1 MQRLCANSWGP
12 PIRGSKSLSSRQ
24 SSGSKRPTARC
35 RSRPNPSRQSAA
47 PLVNASGVKPNPR
60 TITMPNATLRANAQA
75 LPEATSRRAI
85 LGAVLAAGAL
95 AAVPA
100 NSVAA
105 SLGMEPELQALI
117 AAWHEAERRLDETYD
132 ASCAADERA
141 WCPVPQAL
149 IATERD
155 ASLTIGTS
163 RSPAWSIERPMSSNC
178 EGGCLYRARRSPFI
192 ESFLVLTSMAGPM
205 KSLSRGITG
214 RPSENRPRSAKAAPP
229 WLISGAKRSKI
240 ITQ

>member
-1 MQRLCANSWGP
+1 MA
-12 PIRGSKSLSSRQ
+12 
-24 SSGSKRPTARC
+24 
-35 RSRPNPSRQSAA
+35 
-47 PLVNASGVKPNPR
+47 
-60 TITMPNATLRANAQA
+60 NATLRANAQT

-105 SLGMEPELQALI
+105 SLGMEPELQAII

-141 WCPVPQAL
+141 QCPVPQAL

-155 ASLTIGTS
+155 ANNWHVAVAGVEYREADVEQLRRWLPISRPAESLHRIVPGTVFDGRANEIIVAWDNWQAEQKSANEREGCAAAAYLWSQAVENYHAIGNRVAQLQARTMAGVIAKLLAAAS
-163 RSPAWSIERPMSSNC
+163 TVTEDDLENDNNSHVAVLA
-178 EGGCLYRARRSPFI
+178 GAALDARRI
-192 ESFLVLTSMAGPM
+192 EKA
-205 KSLSRGITG
+205 
-214 RPSENRPRSAKAAPP
+214 RS
-229 WLISGAKRSKI
+229 
-240 ITQ
+240 

>member
-1 MQRLCANSWGP
+1 
-12 PIRGSKSLSSRQ
+12 
-24 SSGSKRPTARC
+24 
-35 RSRPNPSRQSAA
+35 
-47 PLVNASGVKPNPR
+47 
-60 TITMPNATLRANAQA
+60 MPNATLRANAQA

-85 LGAVLAAGAL
+85 LGAVLAAGVL

-141 WCPVPQAL
+141 WCPGPQAL

-155 ASLTIGTS
+155 ANNWRVAVAGVQYREADVEQLRRWLPISRPAESLHRIVPGTVFDGRANEIIVAWDNWQAEQKSAKEREGCAAAAYLWSQAVENYHAIGNRVAQLQAKTM
-163 RSPAWSIERPMSSNC
+163 AGVIAKLLAAASNVT
-178 EGGCLYRARRSPFI
+178 EDDLEDDNNSHAAVLAGAALDARRI
-192 ESFLVLTSMAGPM
+192 EEA
-205 KSLSRGITG
+205 
-214 RPSENRPRSAKAAPP
+214 RS
-229 WLISGAKRSKI
+229 
-240 ITQ
+240 